1 MLETRITFIR
11 HGHAIDGEVDKI
23 RPLSAKGILQAKQ
36 CALNLKKHRIFDL
49 IITSSAIRAKE
60 TAQIIED
67 EIETHALVIEIAEL
81 YQPQNLND
89 RKIVNELLEKL
100 GAVPL
105 KIYNNQDIQ
114 GAWQRYSL
122 SGDVRRNQLNV

>member
-1 MLETRITFIR
+1 MSKNIS
-11 HGHAIDGEVDKI
+11 G
-23 RPLSAKGILQAKQ
+23 LS
-36 CALNLKKHRIFDL
+36 
-49 IITSSAIRAKE
+49 
-60 TAQIIED
+60 
-67 EIETHALVIEIAEL
+67 EIAEL